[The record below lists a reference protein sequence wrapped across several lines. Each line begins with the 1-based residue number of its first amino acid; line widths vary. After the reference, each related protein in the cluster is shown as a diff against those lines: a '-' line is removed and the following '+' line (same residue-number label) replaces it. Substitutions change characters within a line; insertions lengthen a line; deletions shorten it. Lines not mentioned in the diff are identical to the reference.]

1 MDIAEGIAIIIL
13 ILAIL
18 CLVYYYLQ
26 NMDSFKSKGD
36 IKSFFAS
43 PRNDSEKESSK
54 TSIKIDDE
62 GEEESEDGAED
73 KDEEEK
79 VSTVDKI
86 KISFKDIDMAAALN
100 TDAFSKRLD
109 AFLDEKSEELI
120 ESWALATTDD
130 LTSLEERCELACN
143 NIDDL
148 EKRFSEYASATDS
161 KLEDIEKRLK
171 ALEDEE

>member
-1 MDIAEGIAIIIL
+1 MDVVEGIAIIIL
-13 ILAIL
+13 ILAVL

-26 NMDSFKSKGD
+26 NLNNFKSD
-36 IKSFFAS
+36 IKNMFSS
-43 PRNDSEKESSK
+43 PHSTSGDDSTSTNSK
-54 TSIKIDDE
+54 IEMD
-62 GEEESEDGAED
+62 GEEESEND
-73 KDEEEK
+73 EK

-100 TDAFSKRLD
+100 ADAFSKRLD

-130 LTSLEERCELACN
+130 LSSLEERCELACN

-148 EKRFSEYASATDS
+148 EKRFSEYTNATDS

-171 ALEDEE
+171 ALEDED

>member
-1 MDIAEGIAIIIL
+1 MDIVEGIAIIIL

-18 CLVYYYLQ
+18 CLIYYYLQ
-26 NMDSFKSKGD
+26 NMDSFKSAGD
-36 IKSFFAS
+36 IKQFFSSPAS
-43 PRNDSEKESSK
+43 SSGEGSGS
-54 TSIKIDDE
+54 TASTIKIDDE
-62 GEEESEDGAED
+62 DGDDKEEKSED
-73 KDEEEK
+73 EK

-120 ESWALATTDD
+120 ESWSLATSDD

-143 NIDDL
+143 NIDEL
-148 EKRFSEYASATDS
+148 EKRFSEYANSTDS
-161 KLEDIEKRLK
+161 KLEELDKRLK

>member
-1 MDIAEGIAIIIL
+1 MDVVEGIAIIIL
-13 ILAIL
+13 ILAVL

-26 NMDSFKSKGD
+26 NLNNFKSGD
-36 IKSFFAS
+36 IKNMFSS
-43 PRNDSEKESSK
+43 PHSTSGDDSTSTNSK
-54 TSIKIDDE
+54 IEMD
-62 GEEESEDGAED
+62 GEEESEND
-73 KDEEEK
+73 EK

-100 TDAFSKRLD
+100 ADAFSKRLD
-109 AFLDEKSEELI
+109 TFLDEKSEELI

-130 LTSLEERCELACN
+130 LSSLEERCELACN

-148 EKRFSEYASATDS
+148 EKRFSEYTNATDS

-171 ALEDEE
+171 ALEDED

>member
-1 MDIAEGIAIIIL
+1 MDITEGIAIIIL

-26 NMDSFKSKGD
+26 NMDSFKSTED
-36 IKSFFAS
+36 IKNLFTS
-43 PRNDSEKESSK
+43 PHSSSEDSGS
-54 TSIKIDDE
+54 TTIKIDDE
-62 GEEESEDGAED
+62 DVEGKEES
-73 KDEEEK
+73 KDDEK

-100 TDAFSKRLD
+100 TDAFTKRLD

-120 ESWALATTDD
+120 ENWALATTDD

>member
-43 PRNDSEKESSK
+43 PRNDSEKDSSK
-54 TSIKIDDE
+54 TSIKIDDADE
-62 GEEESEDGAED
+62 GESEDGAED
-73 KDEEEK
+73 KDEEK

>member
-1 MDIAEGIAIIIL
+1 MDITEGIAIIIL

-26 NMDSFKSKGD
+26 NMDSFKSTED
-36 IKSFFAS
+36 IKNLFTS
-43 PRNDSEKESSK
+43 PHSSSEDSGS
-54 TSIKIDDE
+54 TTIKIDDE
-62 GEEESEDGAED
+62 DVEGKEES
-73 KDEEEK
+73 KDDEK

-100 TDAFSKRLD
+100 TDAFTKRLD

-120 ESWALATTDD
+120 ENWSLATVDD
-130 LTSLEERCELACN
+130 LSSIEERCELACN

-148 EKRFSEYASATDS
+148 EKRFGEYSTITNEKIDDLDNRL
-161 KLEDIEKRLK
+161 KNIEKSLN
-171 ALEDEE
+171 EE

>member
-1 MDIAEGIAIIIL
+1 MDIVEGIVIIIL
-13 ILAIL
+13 ILAVL

-26 NMDSFKSKGD
+26 NLNNFKSASD
-36 IKSFFAS
+36 IKNMFSS
-43 PRNDSEKESSK
+43 PHSTSGDDSTSTNSK
-54 TSIKIDDE
+54 IEID
-62 GEEESEDGAED
+62 GEEESEND
-73 KDEEEK
+73 EK

-120 ESWALATTDD
+120 ESWALATTED
-130 LTSLEERCELACN
+130 LSSLEERCELACN

-161 KLEDIEKRLK
+161 KLDDLEKRLK